1 MIKITENMDTF
12 NDFNDYLLAVN
23 STALLEVMSSI
34 LSRIMRNIKKKEN
47 VVHSQE
53 KNQPVSQT
61 PK

>member
-1 MIKITENMDTF
+1 MIKITGNMDTF

-34 LSRIMRNIKKKEN
+34 LSRIMRNVKKKEN